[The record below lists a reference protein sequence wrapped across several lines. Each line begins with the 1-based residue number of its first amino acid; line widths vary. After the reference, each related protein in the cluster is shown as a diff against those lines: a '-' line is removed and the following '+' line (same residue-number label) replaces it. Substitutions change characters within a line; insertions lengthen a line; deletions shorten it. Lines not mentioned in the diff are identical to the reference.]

1 MARVVVRSDKGTRCG
16 WFDPSKAQR
25 FDEATYWNGSNNVSK
40 ATGSQWDHQALYRT
54 AGGRWVLRCWSRRQS
69 EGDPSYTYVDDE
81 RAKIWL
87 LENGEE
93 QAAERYF
100 DVEEER
106 GPGRPAVGPMVNV
119 RLGEDLTARV
129 DAARLEG
136 ESRAA
141 AIRRLLEDA
150 LS

>member
-1 MARVVVRSDKGTRCG
+1 MARVNVYDEDGKLG
-16 WFDPSKAQR
+16 WFDPDKAER
-25 FDEATYWNGSNNVSK
+25 FNEATRWDGQNNVS
-40 ATGSQWDHQALYRT
+40 AVAPRYHHEALYRT
-54 AGGRWVLRCWSRRQS
+54 KGGRWVLNHWSQWQGS
-69 EGDPSYTYVDDE
+69 EETYRFVTDE
-81 RAKIWL
+81 QAKTWL
-87 LENGEE
+87 LKCEHDD
-93 QAAERYF
+93 AVKRYF
-100 DVEEER
+100 GEIEEER